1 MKPSPYTI
9 VLKKSGRQYASLCL
23 ELCVV
28 GCGET
33 QEEALKSV
41 QHAIASYLDAI
52 EGDMPVS
59 RPVPLDLLHD
69 FLAEGESEISQQ
81 KMRVLAY
88 A

>member
-9 VLKKSGRQYASLCL
+9 VLKKSGRQYVSLCL

-41 QHAIASYLDAI
+41 QYAIASYLDTI
-52 EGDMPVS
+52 EEDMPVS

-69 FLAEGESEISQQ
+69 FLVEGESEISQQ
-81 KMRVLAY
+81 NHL
-88 A
+88 

>member
-1 MKPSPYTI
+1 MTSPTYTI
-9 VLKKSGRQYASLCL
+9 VLKKSGRQYVSLCL

-41 QHAIASYLDAI
+41 QQAIASYLDAI
-52 EGDMPVS
+52 EEDMPVF
-59 RPVPLDLLHD
+59 RPVSLDLLHE
-69 FLAEGESEISQQ
+69 FLAEGESEVSQHN
-81 KMRVLAY
+81 MRVLAY